1 MFKNLLL
8 TSFVL
13 FNLITI
19 IYPSKKENTKLFDY
33 CYTLEKILYRNSI
46 KKREKNTEKIMSISK
61 EIAKFGVSKSKGTIV
76 NNTITRYKNYK
87 NSFFI
92 NLFPNKLYC
101 LSGYWIEIGK
111 PGTFESI
118 IYEKGSRKINDI
130 EEFRN
135 EIDDFINDINSEY
148 KNLKKGLKIIF

>member
-1 MFKNLLL
+1 MFKKLLL

-33 CYTLEKILYRNSI
+33 CFTLEKILYRNSI
-46 KKREKNTEKIMSISK
+46 KKRERNPEKVILISK
-61 EIAKFGVSKSKGTIV
+61 KIAKFGVSKSKGILV
-76 NNTITRYKNYK
+76 NNIITKYKNYK

-135 EIDDFINDINSEY
+135 EIDDFINGINSEY
-148 KNLKKGLKIIF
+148 KNLKKELKIIF

>member
-1 MFKNLLL
+1 MFKKLLL

-13 FNLITI
+13 LNLITI

-33 CYTLEKILYRNSI
+33 CFTLEKILYRNSI
-46 KKREKNTEKIMSISK
+46 KKRERNPEKVILISK
-61 EIAKFGVSKSKGTIV
+61 KIAKFGVSKSKGILV
-76 NNTITRYKNYK
+76 NNIINKYKNYK

-135 EIDDFINDINSEY
+135 EIDDFINGINSEY
-148 KNLKKGLKIIF
+148 KNLKKELKIIF

>member
-1 MFKNLLL
+1 MFKKLLL

-13 FNLITI
+13 LNLITI

-33 CYTLEKILYRNSI
+33 CFTLEKILYRNSI
-46 KKREKNTEKIMSISK
+46 KKRERNPEKVFLISK
-61 EIAKFGVSKSKGTIV
+61 EIAKFGVSKSKGILV
-76 NNTITRYKNYK
+76 NNIITKYKNYK

-118 IYEKGSRKINDI
+118 IYKKGLRKINDI
-130 EEFRN
+130 EKFRN

>member
-1 MFKNLLL
+1 MFKKLLL

-33 CYTLEKILYRNSI
+33 CFTLEKILYRNSI
-46 KKREKNTEKIMSISK
+46 KKRERNPEKVILISK
-61 EIAKFGVSKSKGTIV
+61 EIAKFGVSKSKGILV
-76 NNTITRYKNYK
+76 NNIITKYKNYK

-118 IYEKGSRKINDI
+118 IYEKGSRKIKDI

-135 EIDDFINDINSEY
+135 EIDDFINGINSEY
-148 KNLKKGLKIIF
+148 KNIKKELKIIF